1 MEVSASEFARMC
13 GVSAMAVSKKIK
25 AGTLV
30 RNSAKKLD
38 TDNAINRAYLENKQ
52 SALRNKLK
60 TRELEESVKKE
71 TDSDSVVVDAEIYDS
86 KTSEHCNTSSFAAQP
101 GVNTQKNLASP
112 GCAAS
117 YPGKNIFESE
127 NKAKLMQDMTLKQ
140 LLRTFGTVD
149 NVERY
154 SKILRDLS
162 TADEREQKTQE
173 RRLEQIPRDFVVQ
186 NLFGYVD
193 QLMNQLLDV
202 PESVCDQIVA
212 VLTAGGDDMRVNVI
226 HILSDN
232 LTRCISGAK
241 EHITNEING
250 LRGKYE
256 KQDAAV
262 DQLVSE
268 KLEEMREIG

>member
-1 MEVSASEFARMC
+1 MEVSAAELARMC
-13 GVSAMAVSKKIK
+13 GISRAAVSSKKNS
-25 AGTLV
+25 GTLV
-30 RNSAKKLD
+30 FNSAGKLD
-38 TDNAINRAYLENKQ
+38 TDNPINRAYLERHQAKMKAQ
-52 SALRNKLK
+52 
-60 TRELEESVKKE
+60 LEIRKIESE
-71 TDSDSVVVDAEIYDS
+71 MAATDSISVSDNI
-86 KTSEHCNTSSFAAQP
+86 SEHCNTSSFAAQL
-101 GVNTQKNLASP
+101 GVNTQKNLASA
-112 GCAAS
+112 GGAAS

-140 LLRTFGTVD
+140 LLRTFGTID

-256 KQDAAV
+256 KQDATV

>member
-60 TRELEESVKKE
+60 TRELEESVKNE
-71 TDSDSVVVDAEIYDS
+71 RDSEFVVVDAEIYDS
-86 KTSEHCNTSSFAAQP
+86 K
-101 GVNTQKNLASP
+101 NTQKNLASP
-112 GCAAS
+112 GGAAS

-226 HILSDN
+226 RILSDN

>member
-1 MEVSASEFARMC
+1 
-13 GVSAMAVSKKIK
+13 MAVSKKIK

-52 SALRNKLK
+52 GALKNKLK
-60 TRELEESVKKE
+60 TRELEESVKNE
-71 TDSDSVVVDAEIYDS
+71 TESKSAAVDAEIYDL
-86 KTSEHCNTSSFAAQP
+86 KTSFGACNTSFSDAPQ
-101 GVNTQKNLASP
+101 GVNAQKNLSP
-112 GCAAS
+112 AVAAFS
-117 YPGKNIFESE
+117 PGKNIFESE
-127 NKAKLMQDMTLKQ
+127 NKAKLMQDMTIKQ

>member
-1 MEVSASEFARMC
+1 
-13 GVSAMAVSKKIK
+13 MAVSKKIK

-60 TRELEESVKKE
+60 TRELEESVKNE
-71 TDSDSVVVDAEIYDS
+71 RDS
-86 KTSEHCNTSSFAAQP
+86 CNTSSFVAQP

-112 GCAAS
+112 GGAAS

>member
-60 TRELEESVKKE
+60 TRELEESVKNE
-71 TDSDSVVVDAEIYDS
+71 RDSESV
-86 KTSEHCNTSSFAAQP
+86 AARP
-101 GVNTQKNLASP
+101 GVNMQKNLASA
-112 GCAAS
+112 GGAAS

>member
-60 TRELEESVKKE
+60 TRELEESVKNE
-71 TDSDSVVVDAEIYDS
+71 RDSESV
-86 KTSEHCNTSSFAAQP
+86 AAQP
-101 GVNTQKNLASP
+101 GVNMQKNLASA
-112 GCAAS
+112 GGAAS

>member
-1 MEVSASEFARMC
+1 
-13 GVSAMAVSKKIK
+13 MAVSKKIK

-52 SALRNKLK
+52 AALRNKLK
-60 TRELEESVKKE
+60 TRELEESVKNE
-71 TDSDSVVVDAEIYDS
+71 RDSESVVVDAEIYDS
-86 KTSEHCNTSSFAAQP
+86 KTSEHCNTSSFVAQSD
-101 GVNTQKNLASP
+101 VNTQKNLASA
-112 GCAAS
+112 GGAAS

-262 DQLVSE
+262 DQLVTE

>member
-60 TRELEESVKKE
+60 TRELEESVKNE
-71 TDSDSVVVDAEIYDS
+71 TDSESVVVGT
-86 KTSEHCNTSSFAAQP
+86 KLSEHCNISFSAAA
-101 GVNTQKNLASP
+101 G
-112 GCAAS
+112 GAAS

-212 VLTAGGDDMRVNVI
+212 VLTAGDDDMRVNVI

-256 KQDAAV
+256 KQDATV

>member
-1 MEVSASEFARMC
+1 
-13 GVSAMAVSKKIK
+13 MAVSKKIK

-52 SALRNKLK
+52 AALRNKLK
-60 TRELEESVKKE
+60 TRELEESVKNDI
-71 TDSDSVVVDAEIYDS
+71 DSESVVVDAEIYDS
-86 KTSEHCNTSSFAAQP
+86 KTSEHCNTSFSVAQP
-101 GVNTQKNLASP
+101 GVNNKKNLASAS
-112 GCAAS
+112 GAVS

-127 NKAKLMQDMTLKQ
+127 NKAKLMQDLTLKQ

>member
-1 MEVSASEFARMC
+1 
-13 GVSAMAVSKKIK
+13 MAVSKKIK

-52 SALRNKLK
+52 AALRNKLK
-60 TRELEESVKKE
+60 TRELEESVKNE
-71 TDSDSVVVDAEIYDS
+71 RDSESVVVDAEIYDS
-86 KTSEHCNTSSFAAQP
+86 KTSEHCNTSSSVTQP
-101 GVNTQKNLASP
+101 GVNTQKNLSAP
-112 GCAAS
+112 GGAAS
-117 YPGKNIFESE
+117 YSGKNIFESE

>member
-52 SALRNKLK
+52 AALRNKLK
-60 TRELEESVKKE
+60 TRELEESVKNDI
-71 TDSDSVVVDAEIYDS
+71 DSESVVV
-86 KTSEHCNTSSFAAQP
+86 AQP
-101 GVNTQKNLASP
+101 GVNNKKNLASAS
-112 GCAAS
+112 GAVS

-127 NKAKLMQDMTLKQ
+127 DKAKLMQDMTLKQ

>member
-1 MEVSASEFARMC
+1 
-13 GVSAMAVSKKIK
+13 MAVSKKIK

-52 SALRNKLK
+52 AALKNKLK
-60 TRELEESVKKE
+60 TRELEESVKNE
-71 TDSDSVVVDAEIYDS
+71 TESKSAAVDAEIYDL
-86 KTSEHCNTSSFAAQP
+86 KTSFGACNTSFSDAPQ
-101 GVNTQKNLASP
+101 GVNTQKNLASA
-112 GCAAS
+112 GGAAS

-127 NKAKLMQDMTLKQ
+127 NKAKLMQDMTIKQ

-212 VLTAGGDDMRVNVI
+212 VLTAGGDDMRGNVI

>member
-1 MEVSASEFARMC
+1 
-13 GVSAMAVSKKIK
+13 MAVSKKIK

-52 SALRNKLK
+52 AALKNKLK
-60 TRELEESVKKE
+60 TRELEESVKNE
-71 TDSDSVVVDAEIYDS
+71 TESKSAAVDAEIYDL
-86 KTSEHCNTSSFAAQP
+86 KTSFGACNTSFSDAPQ
-101 GVNTQKNLASP
+101 GVNAQKNLSP
-112 GCAAS
+112 AAAAFS
-117 YPGKNIFESE
+117 PGKNIFESE
-127 NKAKLMQDMTLKQ
+127 NKAKLMQDMTIKQ

-186 NLFGYVD
+186 SLFGYVD

-212 VLTAGGDDMRVNVI
+212 VLTAGGDDMRGNVI

>member
-52 SALRNKLK
+52 AALKNKLM
-60 TRELEESVKKE
+60 TRELEESVKNE
-71 TDSDSVVVDAEIYDS
+71 TESKSAAVDAEIYDS
-86 KTSEHCNTSSFAAQP
+86 KTSEHCNTSFSDAPQ
-101 GVNTQKNLASP
+101 GINVQKNLSL
-112 GCAAS
+112 AAAAFS
-117 YPGKNIFESE
+117 PGKNIFESE

-256 KQDAAV
+256 KQDATV

>member
-52 SALRNKLK
+52 AALRNKLK
-60 TRELEESVKKE
+60 TRELEDSVKSA
-71 TDSDSVVVDAEIYDS
+71 DSESLAVDAEIYDT
-86 KTSEHCNTSSFAAQP
+86 KISEHRNTTFSAARL
-101 GVNTQKNLASP
+101 GVNTQKNLSP
-112 GCAAS
+112 AAAAFS
-117 YPGKNIFESE
+117 PGKNIFESE
-127 NKAKLMQDMTLKQ
+127 NKARLMQDMTLKQ

-212 VLTAGGDDMRVNVI
+212 VLTAGGDDMRGNVI

>member
-1 MEVSASEFARMC
+1 
-13 GVSAMAVSKKIK
+13 MAVSKKIK

-52 SALRNKLK
+52 AALKNKLK
-60 TRELEESVKKE
+60 TRELEESVKNDI
-71 TDSDSVVVDAEIYDS
+71 DSESVVVDAEIYDS
-86 KTSEHCNTSSFAAQP
+86 KTSEHCNTSFSVAQP
-101 GVNTQKNLASP
+101 GVNTQKNLS
-112 GCAAS
+112 AAGGVAFS
-117 YPGKNIFESE
+117 PGKNIFESE
-127 NKAKLMQDMTLKQ
+127 NKARLMQDMTLKQ

>member
-1 MEVSASEFARMC
+1 MEVSAAELARMC
-13 GVSAMAVSKKIK
+13 GISRAAVSSKKNS
-25 AGTLV
+25 GTLV
-30 RNSAKKLD
+30 FNSAGKLD
-38 TDNAINRAYLENKQ
+38 TDNPINRAYLERHQAKMKAQ
-52 SALRNKLK
+52 
-60 TRELEESVKKE
+60 LEIRKIESE
-71 TDSDSVVVDAEIYDS
+71 MAATDSISVS
-86 KTSEHCNTSSFAAQP
+86 QP
-101 GVNTQKNLASP
+101 SVNTQKNLASA
-112 GCAAS
+112 GGAAS

-262 DQLVSE
+262 DQLVTE

>member
-52 SALRNKLK
+52 AALKNKLK
-60 TRELEESVKKE
+60 TRELEESVKSA
-71 TDSDSVVVDAEIYDS
+71 DSESLAVDAEIYDT
-86 KTSEHCNTSSFAAQP
+86 KISEHRNTTFSAARP
-101 GVNTQKNLASP
+101 GVNNKKNLASAS
-112 GCAAS
+112 GVES

-127 NKAKLMQDMTLKQ
+127 NKAKLMQDMTIKQ

-193 QLMNQLLDV
+193 QVMNQLLDV

-212 VLTAGGDDMRVNVI
+212 VLTAGGDDMRGNVI

>member
-1 MEVSASEFARMC
+1 
-13 GVSAMAVSKKIK
+13 MAVSKKIK

-52 SALRNKLK
+52 AALRNKLK
-60 TRELEESVKKE
+60 TRELEESVKNDI
-71 TDSDSVVVDAEIYDS
+71 DSESVVVDAEIYDS
-86 KTSEHCNTSSFAAQP
+86 KTSDAQP
-101 GVNTQKNLASP
+101 GVNNKKNLASAS
-112 GCAAS
+112 GAVS

-127 NKAKLMQDMTLKQ
+127 DKAKLMQDMTLKQ

-202 PESVCDQIVA
+202 PEAVCDQIIA

>member
-52 SALRNKLK
+52 AALRNKLK
-60 TRELEESVKKE
+60 TRELEESVKNN
-71 TDSDSVVVDAEIYDS
+71 TDSISVSDNI
-86 KTSEHCNTSSFAAQP
+86 SEHCNTSSFAAQP

-112 GCAAS
+112 GGAAS

-262 DQLVSE
+262 DQLVTE